1 MIQFPKSLAVVA
13 LSALAACGGVETRF
27 DAAPVAAPQDTVSV
41 RFARIEVVS
50 VSLPVYAQGEDIH
63 IRDAAGAIVP
73 IGALWADDPA
83 RGVTLNVATGLA
95 GVTNRLV
102 APEPWPFRDLPD
114 VRVDIRLD
122 AFLATN
128 TGTFR
133 MAGQVFVA
141 PEDGLS
147 RDRARAFD
155 IETPVV
161 EPGDATAIAQARAAA
176 ERALVSFIAK
186 EGLR

>member
-1 MIQFPKSLAVVA
+1 MIQRNILAGMV
-13 LSALAACGGVETRF
+13 LSALCACGTVETRF
-27 DAAPVAAPQDTVSV
+27 DAAPLVASEEKVSV
-41 RFARIEVVS
+41 RFARIEVVA
-50 VSLPVYAQGEDIH
+50 VSLPVYAQSEDIH
-63 IRDAAGAIVP
+63 VRDASGAIVP
-73 IGALWADDPA
+73 LGALWADDPA

-95 GVTNRLV
+95 KVTDRLV

-133 MAGQVFVA
+133 IAGQVFVA
-141 PEDGLS
+141 PEDGTG
-147 RDRARAFD
+147 RDRARAFE
-155 IETPVV
+155 IETPVAD
-161 EPGDATAIAQARAAA
+161 PGDATAIAQARAVA
-176 ERALVSFIAK
+176 ERALVSFVAT